1 MGAASIVNPMRCLFF
16 VFIVVVQSGQ
26 LRSQSIFTSHDLVRE
41 AALALPVEERYDY
54 HKTFLVGSIHS
65 LKRSPDAVKQPN
77 EAEIESGKWRIVHL
91 QDAGPLTTYAVE
103 DSKEFFQL
111 SMNISI
117 DVDRVEQHE
126 KARVFERAILV
137 GTKAQFET
145 FDSTKPSLGAQLVRS
160 KDYEIRVDG
169 QQIQICG
176 WDDAGVMHGLF
187 HLQSRLKLRE
197 GPFLAKDFHT
207 VRNSRYQT
215 RMILSWLGWMEWPD
229 NYLAHLAHDGYDA
242 IYASGYANPNGVEG
256 PPHYDLIR
264 KQKPE
269 ELKKLI
275 RRAAKFGIRVYTP
288 ILFNNTGEAENEQ
301 QLREHVRD
309 IVTQF
314 PEIRGY
320 VLLTE
325 GFFYKKFVAG
335 HQTNED
341 IEAWAKGWTKAVGI
355 VAEECHRMDPTIEV
369 VPWEYNIDFRPEKA
383 ELKRRIVQLL
393 PPDTVPL
400 LTWENGKQFEIDG
413 LKGYLR
419 DYSISQVGPS
429 EVAAAQIAEAKQ
441 RKLKTYCKVDCFAT
455 WQFGTLPYIPCPQQW
470 QKRYDALASHAIDGT
485 MESWSNGYK
494 PNIFSELRCWSCWTD
509 SLPADQLWLAYAQRV
524 FGSPSRQQVVEAW
537 EHFSEAIRLLPDTGP
552 SMGTNNAVANPLFFK
567 EPPPRIMTLHHSW
580 WDDDKKTPW
589 RHKMIDAWPFCHRMM
604 VFMPDFTN
612 RRNVAETYAQVRSG
626 IGALSTEKSAT
637 KQKVLPVFDKYLLLS
652 ADELEKGLRL
662 YRTAALSAPSDKKNA
677 ALKEVL
683 VAEQMQNTLRSL
695 HALLQFEDQRLDLQA
710 SLVDSTASMKI
721 LDSMTAILRDEIE
734 RTKNALQI
742 AKLDSRF
749 GYECE
754 MDYVYTP
761 MVIEEKLRA
770 LQKTLDE
777 EMPNFRKSQHLQKQ

>member
-1 MGAASIVNPMRCLFF
+1 VKQMPFF
-16 VFIVVVQSGQ
+16 VLLCFVVVPCGR
-26 LRSQSIFTSHDLVRE
+26 LLSQSNLTTSDMVRE
-41 AALALPVEERYDY
+41 ASRILPVEERYDY
-54 HKTFLVGSIHS
+54 HKTFLTGSIHS
-65 LKRSPDAVKQPN
+65 LKRSSHAVLQPN
-77 EAEIESGKWRIVHL
+77 EFAIESGKWQIVYPR
-91 QDAGPLTTYAVE
+91 QAGPLTIYAVE
-103 DSKEFFQL
+103 DSREFFQRA
-111 SMNISI
+111 MNVAVTTQEVAQFEQPLILDRSI
-117 DVDRVEQHE
+117 
-126 KARVFERAILV
+126 IV
-137 GTKAQFET
+137 GTKAQFQQLG
-145 FDSTKPSLGAQLVRS
+145 STVQPIGGKLVRS
-160 KDYEIRVDG
+160 KDYEIRTAG
-169 QQIQICG
+169 RQIQICG
-176 WDDAGVMHGLF
+176 CDDAGVMHGLF

-197 GPFLAKDFHT
+197 APFLVKDWET

-264 KQKPE
+264 KQNPK
-269 ELKKLI
+269 ELKELI

-288 ILFNNTGEAENEQ
+288 ILFNNTGEADNEQ
-301 QLREHVRD
+301 QLRELVRD

-325 GFFYKKFVAG
+325 GFFYKQFVAG
-335 HQTNED
+335 NRSNEN
-341 IEAWAKGWTKAVGI
+341 IEEWTRIWTRAVGI
-355 VAEECHRMDPTIEV
+355 VAEECHRLDPTIEV
-369 VPWEYNIDFRPEKA
+369 LPWEYNIDFRPEKA
-383 ELKRRIVQLL
+383 ELKRRIVQKL
-393 PPDTVPL
+393 PLETIPL

-441 RKLKTYCKVDCFAT
+441 RGMKTYCKVDCFAT

-470 QKRYDALASHAIDGT
+470 QKRYDALAEHAIDGT

-509 SLPADQLWLAYAQRV
+509 SLPANELWHAYAQRE
-524 FGSPSRQQVVEAW
+524 FGSQVKQKVVKAW
-537 EHFSEAIRLLPDTGP
+537 EQFSEAIRLLPDTGP

-580 WDDDKKTPW
+580 WDEEKKTPW
-589 RHKMIDAWPFCHRMM
+589 RHKMIDAWPFCHKMM

-612 RRNVAETYAQVRSG
+612 RTNAAEKYAQARSG
-626 IGALSTEKSAT
+626 IGTLSTEKLRAG
-637 KQKVLPVFDKYLLLS
+637 QKVLPVFDKYLVKS

-662 YRTAALSAPSDKKNA
+662 YREAALSAPPEKKPA
-677 ALKEVL
+677 AIKEVL
-683 VAEQMQNTLRSL
+683 VAEQMQNSLRSL
-695 HALLQFEDQRLDLQA
+695 HALLQFEDQRLSLHA
-710 SLVDSTASMKI
+710 SLQDKAAAESLLNSMVG
-721 LDSMTAILRDEIE
+721 LLSEEIE
-734 RTKNALQI
+734 RTNNALQI
-742 AKLDSRF
+742 ARLDSRF

-761 MVIEEKLRA
+761 MVIEEKLQA

-777 EMPNFRKSQHLQKQ
+777 EIPSFRKTLK